1 MKARTLKN
9 LRELK
14 AAVKRP
20 NAEDLYDALVGGRG
34 QYETPAI
41 YAHGGD
47 VQWMMRRA
55 QAILNQRTIWTYRGV
70 NVYPTELNGSGIK
83 WYAHGNG
90 CYLRADTKDGMR
102 HLIRNEVQPKE
113 KHEEEIHINQ

>member
-41 YAHGGD
+41 YKHGTD
-47 VQWMMRRA
+47 VQWMLRRA
-55 QAILNQRTIWTYRGV
+55 KAILKPCTIWTYRGV
-70 NVYPTELNGSGIK
+70 NVYPAPLNGAGIR
-83 WYAHGNG
+83 WYAYDGTG
-90 CYLRADTKDGMR
+90 VCKRADTKDGMR
-102 HLIRNEVQPKE
+102 ELIRNEVQPKG
-113 KHEEEIHINQ
+113 QA